1 MVEGIDANVVLAEAR
16 VARSARALRV
26 GTLRPGIVLYDETH
40 PLGEDIGA
48 IHSSDLSKKP
58 DMLIIMGTSLKV
70 HGLRKLVKDFAKTV
84 HASSSS
90 AASTSKRPFKVI
102 FVNKTAPSSEW
113 SDIIDYHV
121 AGETDAWTAKVVEE
135 WKKMRPADWEI
146 QQTLTGGGQISV
158 GLKAE
163 KPKTTSGKPRKAK
176 GSENISP
183 VVAELEPPSEE
194 IKPKSKAAIP
204 VAPLSPSKRRQKTT
218 HYEDGESSPSKRHT
232 TSTIQHGLNTEERKV
247 LFSESTNKYGPST
260 DKLRVDMSICDL
272 SMRDIFLDAEKETSK
287 MDISICNISMKEIE
301 APAPKRRTRPTRKAT
316 VELQGSTKA
325 VIAAKQQ
332 EPPLRKR
339 KPTKRLVAA
348 TS

>member
-1 MVEGIDANVVLAEAR
+1 MVEGIDANAVLAEAR

-135 WKKMRPADWEI
+135 WKKIRPADWEI
-146 QQTLTGGGQISV
+146 QQTLTGDGQLSA
-158 GLKAE
+158 GLKVE
-163 KPKTTSGKPRKAK
+163 KPKASSGKPRKAK
-176 GSENISP
+176 GAENISP
-183 VVAELEPPSEE
+183 AVGDVEPLEE
-194 IKPKSKAAIP
+194 IKPKSKAVP
-204 VAPLSPSKRRQKTT
+204 VVPLSPSKRRQRTS
-218 HYEDGESSPSKRHT
+218 HYEAGESSPSKRHI
-232 TSTIQHGLNTEERKV
+232 TSKIQHALNLEERKM
-247 LFSESTNKYGPST
+247 LFTESTNKPAPST
-260 DKLRVDMSICDL
+260 DKFRVDMSICDL
-272 SMRDIFLDAEKETSK
+272 SMRDIFLDGEKESSK
-287 MDISICNISMKEIE
+287 MDISICNVSMDDV
-301 APAPKRRTRPTRKAT
+301 APVVSKRSQRPTRKAT
-316 VELQGSTKA
+316 VELEASTK
-325 VIAAKQQ
+325 VVTAKQQ
-332 EPPLRKR
+332 EPLVRKR
-339 KPTKRLVAA
+339 KSSKRLAA
-348 TS
+348 AAS